1 MPDQAAA
8 SRVRDETVRAASSF
22 IGRASFVSRTLSDGT
37 SVAPATLPCQPLARR
52 LQPLACRLQPLARRL
67 QPLARRLQPLACR
80 AASPYA
86 CRMTKRIIVVGGD
99 IAGLTAAYTLRKDG
113 KLRKLPLC
121 GLDKTQGHAVY
132 RWPELVPPFYH
143 GYIRSLATFQRRR
156 DRSDRVF
163 FAVDYLVGPYT
174 EAALT
179 SGLRA
184 DADVRSRFAPGAI
197 PSLVETA

>member
-37 SVAPATLPCQPLARR
+37 SVAPATLPC
-52 LQPLACRLQPLARRL
+52 QPLARRL